1 MFEFFI
7 RKFVKNHEQTDD
19 PKVREQYGKLASV
32 TGILLNL
39 FMCAFKILVGAIT
52 GAISVLSDG
61 INNLSD
67 VGSSAITLFGFKLSS
82 KKPDKKHPYGHGR
95 IEYFAGLTVSAIIVL
110 VAFQLCKDS
119 VIKIINKETLQ
130 VRLSPFF
137 ITSVSVLAVCV
148 LVKFVMGLFYR
159 YVGKK
164 ISSVSLTATFRDC
177 ITDCISTAVVLAC
190 MISALF
196 FKNIPVDG
204 IGGAIVSLFI
214 GYTGVRSVLEV
225 ASSMLGEAPDKELVN
240 ELCDYVLNYSPNVVG
255 VHDIMF
261 HDYGLGR
268 RFIVLHVEIPA
279 EGDILELHD
288 MIDNIERDV
297 SEKFHSITTI
307 HLDPVL
313 TKSERVDQL
322 KSTVLKAVKSID
334 PRFEIH
340 DFRMNEGATHTN
352 AIFDLVLT
360 HETKLTADEIE
371 SKLKDNLREEK
382 NLNLVITFEHSL
394 V

>member
-7 RKFVKNHEQTDD
+7 KKFIKNPEKTDD

-32 TGILLNL
+32 TGIFLNL
-39 FMCAFKILVGAIT
+39 LMCIFKIVVGAIS

-61 INNLSD
+61 VNNLSD
-67 VGSSAITLFGFKLSS
+67 VGSSAITFFGFKLSS

-95 IEYFAGLTVSAIIVL
+95 MEYFAGLTVSAIIVL

-119 VIKIINKETLQ
+119 IVKIVNNDVLE
-130 VRLSPFF
+130 VRPSPFF
-137 ITSVSVLAVCV
+137 IISITVLFVCV
-148 LVKFVMGLFYR
+148 LIKFMMGMFYR

-177 ITDCISTAVVLAC
+177 LTDCISTAVVLAC

-196 FKNIPVDG
+196 LKNIPVDG

-214 GYTGVRSVLEV
+214 GYTGVRSLLEV
-225 ASSMLGEAPDKELVN
+225 ASSMLGEAPDKQLVN
-240 ELCDYVLNYSPNVVG
+240 QLSDFVLNYSPDVVG

-279 EGDILELHD
+279 EGDILQLHD

-313 TKSERVDQL
+313 TQSERVEQL
-322 KSTVLKAVKSID
+322 KSAVLKAVKAID
-334 PRFEIH
+334 QRFEIH

-360 HETKLTADEIE
+360 HETKLTAAEIE
-371 SKLKDNLREEK
+371 SRLKDSLQEEK